1 MNVLSTE
8 SLSGAETVAILKQQ
22 LATVRVRVGRL
33 RDELLAANQQA
44 RLSHQ
49 LTLLGQFTAG
59 FLHEFNNPLAIVTNR
74 IEILLDERKAD
85 AELCLDLQQ
94 MLRETRYMGTIAQTL
109 LRALRRER
117 GAEVFEP
124 CLPAEAIAEAVSA
137 MSPVANN
144 AKVQI
149 VVEEAEAPRVNLPS
163 HVISEVLRGLIANA
177 LNALSG
183 RPDGIIWV
191 RLEPY
196 RTAGAR
202 VLLRVEDNGPGLPA
216 AVRAHLFEPFVSQS
230 VGRERLGLGL
240 FLAASLLDTHEG
252 ALKYEDRPGGG
263 ARFLLQMPPARFTR
277 DQPYHWF
284 VKEGQE

>member
-1 MNVLSTE
+1 
-8 SLSGAETVAILKQQ
+8 
-22 LATVRVRVGRL
+22 L
-33 RDELLAANQQA
+33 REELLAANQQA

-74 IEILLDERKAD
+74 IEILLDERKTD

-124 CLPAEAIAEAVSA
+124 CLPAEAIADAVSA
-137 MSPVANN
+137 MSPAANSAN
-144 AKVQI
+144 VQI

-183 RPDGIIWV
+183 RPDAAIWI

-216 AVRAHLFEPFVSQS
+216 AVREHLFEPFVSQS

-263 ARFLLQMPPARFTR
+263 ACFLLQMPPARFTR